1 MEPILKAELHI
12 TSRGWLLM
20 LVNEQHKVPRHEKL
34 HIHISAVMHLT
45 CDWWLWLSP
54 NVINFTDPPSGSAD
68 VECQLLEAAKAGDS
82 EQVQRLLTS
91 YPQIV
96 NCRDLDGR

>member
-1 MEPILKAELHI
+1 M
-12 TSRGWLLM
+12 G
-20 LVNEQHKVPRHEKL
+20 
-34 HIHISAVMHLT
+34 
-45 CDWWLWLSP
+45 
-54 NVINFTDPPSGSAD
+54 NFVDPPSGSAD

-96 NCRDLDGR
+96 NCRDLDGRWVYSDILDFILYMRCSHSILHSLIHFLENKSLRYL

>member
-1 MEPILKAELHI
+1 M
-12 TSRGWLLM
+12 
-20 LVNEQHKVPRHEKL
+20 VNF
-34 HIHISAVMHLT
+34 I
-45 CDWWLWLSP
+45 
-54 NVINFTDPPSGSAD
+54 DPPSGSAD

-96 NCRDLDGR
+96 NCRDLDGRYAFMISTLFNSITFVNDMD

>member
-1 MEPILKAELHI
+1 M
-12 TSRGWLLM
+12 
-20 LVNEQHKVPRHEKL
+20 
-34 HIHISAVMHLT
+34 
-45 CDWWLWLSP
+45 
-54 NVINFTDPPSGSAD
+54 INFADPPSGSAD

>member
-1 MEPILKAELHI
+1 M
-12 TSRGWLLM
+12 
-20 LVNEQHKVPRHEKL
+20 
-34 HIHISAVMHLT
+34 
-45 CDWWLWLSP
+45 
-54 NVINFTDPPSGSAD
+54 INFSDPPSGSAD

-96 NCRDLDGR
+96 NCRDLDGRWVLMVPCMLKQVIQTKTYIRKTEGCIAGKMLWTV